1 MNDNDLR
8 NTAFVTFL
16 QELDRAFRDAP
27 VEEAA
32 RPLATEQTRYVL
44 ANIALAKFL
53 RKVGERD
60 KADKFYQFAEALQDR
75 VDGIRHPMFE
85 IERPKGRVGRD
96 RDTSAVWRVRASL
109 CIGLEFMIA
118 GGMDPEAAIALIV
131 KQHHRKLAKLTRPGA
146 DLKRSIQTWR
156 KSFANDAV
164 SNNTALSIYKDGV
177 KNLNFALSKHSGDD
191 VRTAGERLVMLAAER
206 SARLPRI

>member
-1 MNDNDLR
+1 MSREDSG
-8 NTAFVTFL
+8 
-16 QELDRAFRDAP
+16 
-27 VEEAA
+27 VEPSAA
-32 RPLATEQTRYVL
+32 GVFFDDVGNGSAGKP
-44 ANIALAKFL
+44 LAKFL
-53 RKVGERD
+53 KQVGERD

-109 CIGLEFMIA
+109 SIGLEFMIA

-131 KQHHRKLAKLTRPGA
+131 KQHQRKLAKLTRPGA

-164 SNNTALSIYKDGV
+164 SNNTALSIYKDGM
-177 KNLNFALSKHSGDD
+177 KNLKFALSKHPGDN
-191 VRTAGERLVMLAAER
+191 VRAAGERLVMGAAER
-206 SARLPRI
+206 STRLPRI